1 MKMTALEMAT
11 NFKWAILTV
20 NLNYGFGYSGHV
32 DAEGRTR
39 IVHGQ
44 AGSSV
49 GSAVWV
55 DRVALSFDTVVCVE
69 KIGEEAAKVTVHSCD
84 QKAKAEKAA

>member
-20 NLNYGFGYSGHV
+20 SFNYGSGYCGHV

-39 IVHGQ
+39 IVRGEI
-44 AGSSV
+44 

-55 DRVALSFDTVVCVE
+55 EKVALSFDTIVRVE
-69 KIGEEAAKVTVHSCD
+69 KIGEEAAKVSVYSND
-84 QKAKAEKAA
+84 QKAEVEKAA